1 MQTPRQDN
9 AFINQETGSKK
20 AVIIIIIAILLAANG
35 FLLWQFFN
43 NKSTIEVARNEV
55 VESRNEKNELFSE
68 LEQVK
73 LNFENIKSDNDS
85 LQELLVVKD
94 KEISDKVNRINRL
107 IKGGGSWELRKAK
120 KELNGLRLL
129 SAEYKAERDSL
140 LVVTAQLNSDN
151 LTLNT
156 NLKTVEKKA
165 KKLEEKNV
173 VLEEKVIEGSV
184 FVTNDLLAYAIRT
197 KASGKEVETIRA
209 GNTDK
214 IRICFTVLKNPIIQ
228 EGMQELFVKVI
239 GPDGSVITR
248 SSEEFT
254 DSSGNTSL
262 FSFKTAFD
270 YKKKN
275 TDLCFYWNK
284 ESSYSKGNYNVE
296 LFNRGEKIG
305 ETTLALR

>member
-20 AVIIIIIAILLAANG
+20 SVIIVIIVILLTANG

-43 NKSTIEVARNEV
+43 DKNTIEVARNEV
-55 VESRNEKNELFSE
+55 VETRNEKNELFSE

-85 LQELLVVKD
+85 LQELLVAKD
-94 KEISDKVNRINRL
+94 KEIADKVNRINKL
-107 IKGGGSWELRKAK
+107 IKGGGAWEMRKAK
-120 KELNGLRLL
+120 KELNSLRLL
-129 SAEYKAERDSL
+129 SAQYKLERDSL
-140 LVVTAQLNSDN
+140 LVVSAQLTSDN
-151 LTLNT
+151 KTLNT
-156 NLKTVEKKA
+156 SLKIVETKA
-165 KKLEEKNV
+165 NKLEQQNV
-173 VLEEKVIEGSV
+173 VLEEKIVEGSV
-184 FVTNDLLAYAIRT
+184 FVTNDLLAYAIKT
-197 KASGKEVETIRA
+197 KASGKEVETSRA

-214 IRICFTVLKNPIIQ
+214 IRICFTVLKNPLIEQ
-228 EGMQELFVKVI
+228 GMQDLFVKVI
-239 GPDGSVITR
+239 GPEGSVITR

-254 DSSGNTSL
+254 DINGNTNL

-284 ESSYSKGNYNVE
+284 ESSYKKGNYNVE
-296 LFNRGEKIG
+296 LFNRGAKIG
-305 ETTLALR
+305 ETTLSLK